1 LQWLKAILEAAK
13 GNRIDFGDVMIVL
26 IGDPFQLPAIGGA
39 SVYAGAAM
47 LAGLPGETPAATWK
61 RLVHDVNRKR
71 GGSLKC
77 VLNYTK
83 PYNQGGWIAL
93 HSFTRC
99 KVLTEQMRADDE
111 QQAFMRRVRWGYSL
125 DSNGEPWKRVR
136 DKRQLQRGRGHDS
149 GRLTKASEE
158 AREALIEHDA
168 DKLSELRLQART
180 AAELKHHEFASA
192 PVITPRNEC
201 RNAIIMQRVLEFARE
216 HGRRAVRYRATDHV
230 HSQAR
235 EEDDLD
241 VWSVF
246 ERARI
251 GCGDAAVAEL
261 ADYYGVKGDK
271 DDNDSRA
278 CAKVRPFLPH
288 ATVRILCSRVAR
300 QVPLD
305 FWFVEDLPMVLNE
318 NR

>member
-1 LQWLKAILEAAK
+1 
-13 GNRIDFGDVMIVL
+13 MIVL

-125 DSNGEPWKRVR
+125 DSNGKPWKRVR
-136 DKRQLQRGRGHDS
+136 DKRQQRRSRGLES
-149 GRLTKASEE
+149 GRLTKPSEN
-158 AREALIEHDA
+158 ARNAQIEQDA
-168 DKLSELRLQART
+168 AKLSELRLQARS
-180 AAELKHHEFASA
+180 AAELREHGFATA

-201 RNAIIMQRVLEFARE
+201 RNAIIRCVALRMGRVLC
-216 HGRRAVRYRATDHV
+216 
-230 HSQAR
+230 
-235 EEDDLD
+235 
-241 VWSVF
+241 WS
-246 ERARI
+246 A
-251 GCGDAAVAEL
+251 L
-261 ADYYGVKGDK
+261 
-271 DDNDSRA
+271 
-278 CAKVRPFLPH
+278 
-288 ATVRILCSRVAR
+288 
-300 QVPLD
+300 
-305 FWFVEDLPMVLNE
+305 
-318 NR
+318 